1 MTTVSGL
8 TNSASLT
15 ISTVHSIEG
24 SRGISP
30 GSALSSAPSGLLTP
44 TVGSNQ
50 GEDGYG
56 VGSERRIYERRRPI
70 CKSWVYFPENGSEYT
85 TIDGK
90 ARWRCA
96 CCKLLFPDLSIDYH
110 SVLT

>member
-1 MTTVSGL
+1 MSHENEATGSQDTIWDFDIDTVSGL

-15 ISTVHSIEG
+15 ISAVHHIEC
-24 SRGISP
+24 SRGSSP

-50 GEDGYG
+50 GEDGYA
-56 VGSERRIYERRRPI
+56 VGSERRIYKRRRRI
-70 CKSWVYFPENGSEYT
+70 RKSWVYFPDNGSEYT

-90 ARWRCA
+90 THW
-96 CCKLLFPDLSIDYH
+96 
-110 SVLT
+110 